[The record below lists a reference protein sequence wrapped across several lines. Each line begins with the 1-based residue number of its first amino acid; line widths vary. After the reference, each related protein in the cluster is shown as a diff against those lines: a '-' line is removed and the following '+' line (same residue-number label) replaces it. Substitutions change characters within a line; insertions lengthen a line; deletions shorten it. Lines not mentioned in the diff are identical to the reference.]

1 MDKIVKFVKKEKVFL
16 FFLFI
21 LVLLSRLF
29 FLGSS
34 LWHDDA
40 FNFVDKAVNLAVNGQ
55 YINAHSTGYPFW
67 IILLALVMKIG
78 HFFTDKWSV
87 VFLPNLTAAFFGSL
101 LLFPIYNLSK
111 KILNNFYYAL
121 LTTVTVLISPIIWRW
136 SEIAMSDVFAL
147 FFILYAIVF
156 FMDFVE
162 KDKNKYLWLSS
173 LFLYFTLMTR
183 ILYGLVLFPFIIFW
197 FISKKQFNYRKI
209 IYIINSWFFTILTM
223 IITYGLFHNLDFFSF
238 LSSYG
243 SVMPSFKEFL
253 SSSAIILKSIGPV
266 MILMSG
272 LGLIYLFKKDK
283 KYFYFLSSLLVVFFC
298 YLSSWYRNGLFDIE
312 RYSILMTV
320 ILLIIAGYCLVI
332 NKITRVLFI
341 IAFLLS
347 LSLFFRGINLPFD
360 QYKNY
365 GLTFVFSEN
374 HFVNYEAKVSQL
386 SLQAKGD
393 GDLLAYQSLANYIN
407 DQSVVFHWHK
417 DWAMPKLLLA
427 GAHLSNKALLVTIE
441 SEEDLEK
448 KLVKY
453 QDKRIYLLRGAYD
466 TYLGIMD
473 KYKPIETEVLNN
485 RYIINFIPPN

>member
-1 MDKIVKFVKKEKVFL
+1 MDKIIEFIKKEKFL
-16 FFLFI
+16 LFLLFV
-21 LVLLSRLF
+21 LVLLSRLL

-40 FNFVDKAVNLAVNGQ
+40 FNLVDKAVNLAVNGQ
-55 YINAHSTGYPFW
+55 YLNAHSTGYPFW
-67 IILLALVMKIG
+67 IILMALVIKIG

-111 KILNNFYYAL
+111 KILNNHYAAL
-121 LTTVTVLISPIIWRW
+121 LTAITVLINPIIWRW
-136 SEIAMSDVFAL
+136 SEIAMSDIFAL

-162 KDKNKYLWLSS
+162 KDEKKYLWLSS
-173 LFLYFTLMTR
+173 LFLYLTLMTR
-183 ILYGLVLFPFIIFW
+183 VLYGLVLLPFIIFW
-197 FISKKQFNYRKI
+197 FISKKQFNFKNL
-209 IYIINSWFFTILTM
+209 IYIAGNWFLV
-223 IITYGLFHNLDFFSF
+223 IIATFFTYGLFHNFDFLSF
-238 LSSYG
+238 LTGYG
-243 SVMPSFKEFL
+243 SGLPTLKEFL
-253 SSSAIILKSIGPV
+253 LSSAIIFKSVGPV

-272 LGLIYLFKKDK
+272 LGLIYLFKRNK
-283 KYFYFLSSLLVVFFC
+283 KYFYFLLSFLVIFLC
-298 YLSSWYRNGLFDIE
+298 YLSTLYRVGFFDIE

-320 ILLIIAGYCLVI
+320 ILLIMAGYCLVV

-341 IAFLLS
+341 IFLLLS

-374 HFVNYEAKVSQL
+374 HFVNYEAKASQL

-393 GDLLAYQSLANYIN
+393 GDLQAYQSLANYIN
-407 DQSVVFHWHK
+407 DQDIVFHWHK
-417 DWAMPKLLLA
+417 DWAMPKLSLA
-427 GAHLSNKALLVTIE
+427 GAHLSNKALLVAID
-441 SEEDLEK
+441 SKEDLEK

-466 TYLGIMD
+466 TYLEIMD
-473 KYKPIETEVLNN
+473 KYKPIETAILNN
-485 RYIINFIPPN
+485 RYIISFIPPN

>member
-1 MDKIVKFVKKEKVFL
+1 MDKIIEFVKKEKFLL
-16 FFLFI
+16 FFLFV
-21 LVLLSRLF
+21 LVLFSRLF

-40 FNFVDKAVNLAVNGQ
+40 FNLVDKAVNLAVNGQ
-55 YINAHSTGYPFW
+55 YLNAHSTGYPFW

-78 HFFTDKWSV
+78 HFFTDKWSII
-87 VFLPNLTAAFFGSL
+87 FLPNLTAAVFGSL

-111 KILNNFYYAL
+111 KVLNNTYCSL
-121 LTTVTVLISPIIWRW
+121 LTTITVLINPIIWRW
-136 SEIAMSDVFAL
+136 SEIAMSDIFAL

-156 FMDFVE
+156 FIDFTE

-173 LFLYFTLMTR
+173 LFLYLTLMTR
-183 ILYGLVLFPFIIFW
+183 VLYGLILLPFIIFW
-197 FISKKQFNYRKI
+197 FVSKKQFDFKNLISIAGK
-209 IYIINSWFFTILTM
+209 WFLTIVVMLF
-223 IITYGLFHNLDFFSF
+223 TYGLFQGFDSFSF
-238 LSSYG
+238 LIGYG
-243 SVMPSFKEFL
+243 SGGTTLKEFL
-253 SSSAIILKSIGPV
+253 LSSAIILKSVGPV

-283 KYFYFLSSLLVVFFC
+283 KYFYFLSSFLVVFFF
-298 YLSSWYRNGLFDIE
+298 YLSTVYRVGFFDIE

-320 ILLIIAGYCLVI
+320 ILLIMAGYCLVV
-332 NKITRVLFI
+332 NKTTRVLFI
-341 IAFLLS
+341 IAFLFS
-347 LSLFFRGINLPFD
+347 LSLFMRGINLPFD

-365 GLTFVFSEN
+365 GTTYGYSEN
-374 HFVNYEAKVSQL
+374 HFVNYEAKASQL

-393 GDLLAYQSLANYIN
+393 GDLLAYQSLADYIN
-407 DQSVVFHWHK
+407 DQDVVFHWHK

-427 GAHLSNKALLVTIE
+427 GAHLTNKALLVAIE

-448 KLVKY
+448 KLEQY

-473 KYKPIETEVLNN
+473 KYKPIETAILNN
-485 RYIINFIPPN
+485 RYVISFIPPN